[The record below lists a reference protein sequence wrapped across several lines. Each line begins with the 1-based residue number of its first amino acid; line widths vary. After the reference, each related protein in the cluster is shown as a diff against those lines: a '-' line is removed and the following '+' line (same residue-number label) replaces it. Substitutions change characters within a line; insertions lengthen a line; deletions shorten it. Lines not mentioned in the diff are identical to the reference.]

1 MGRVNYAESIRKART
16 NAGLTQEQL
25 ARQIGVASMTVSRW
39 ERGKHE
45 PLAHQWR
52 AIAQATGTQL
62 DELLPDDA

>member
-1 MGRVNYAESIRKART
+1 MNYAESIRRART

-52 AIAQATGTQL
+52 EISQATGVPL
-62 DELLPDDA
+62 EELLPEDA